1 MVAHTGESLLSK
13 LRDGALSLN
22 AEITSGLLAMVNAVR
37 RMLNEIQAT
46 DSDGDND

>member
-1 MVAHTGESLLSK
+1 MAHTGESLLSK

-22 AEITSGLLAMVNAVR
+22 AEITSSLLAMVDAVR

-46 DSDGDND
+46 ESDGDND